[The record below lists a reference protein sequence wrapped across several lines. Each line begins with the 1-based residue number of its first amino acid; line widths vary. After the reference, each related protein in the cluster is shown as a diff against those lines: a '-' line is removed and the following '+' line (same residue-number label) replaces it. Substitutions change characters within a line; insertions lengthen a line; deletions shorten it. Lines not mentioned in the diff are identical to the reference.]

1 IASVGRPL
9 LLGRLPRIAF
19 IRRVSLSARHGHRIA
34 SADSCATRVV
44 CGGGGFASR
53 LPGAR
58 SSLVWARLQP
68 ASPVSFSAPTHP
80 STGRAAMK
88 PRRAGYVRRYA
99 SRHASAN

>member
-1 IASVGRPL
+1 MKTLVAVVGGGVCSDAEAALAREV
-9 LLGRLPRIAF
+9 GARLAEAGI
-19 IRRVSLSARHGHRIA
+19 G
-34 SADSCATRVV
+34 VV